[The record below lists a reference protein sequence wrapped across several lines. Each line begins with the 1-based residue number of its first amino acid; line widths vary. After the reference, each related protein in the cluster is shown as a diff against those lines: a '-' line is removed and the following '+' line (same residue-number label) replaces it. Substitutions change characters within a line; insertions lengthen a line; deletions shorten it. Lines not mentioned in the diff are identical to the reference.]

1 MDPQVAIDLGRDA
14 MKACFLVG
22 GPILLA
28 SLVIG
33 LLIGVLQ
40 AMTQVQ
46 DQAVSFVPKLICMM
60 LVIGLGLPWLSAQ
73 MIEFSREM
81 LATPLTHLTT
91 ARRVPP
97 TVKVST
103 RIQPES
109 ADQAVIGKPIVL
121 PHGET
126 RAPEPN
132 APVKSPFQLPHFRF
146 SKLPAANVGG

>member
-22 GPILLA
+22 GPVLLA

-46 DQAVSFVPKLICMM
+46 DQTVSFVPKLICMM
-60 LVIGLGLPWLSAQ
+60 LVIGLGLPWLSEQ
-73 MIEFSREM
+73 MIEFSRET
-81 LATPLTHLTT
+81 LSTPLTHLTT

-97 TVKVST
+97 TVVVST
-103 RIQPES
+103 KNRNEP
-109 ADQAVIGKPIVL
+109 APQAVSDKTIVL
-121 PHGET
+121 PQGGIQV
-126 RAPEPN
+126 PEPN
-132 APVKSPFQLPHFRF
+132 TPIESPFQLPHYRF
-146 SKLPAANVGG
+146 SKLPAANIGG